1 MNNKLGKNLIL
12 TGMMGVGKS
21 TIGKSLAKK
30 LSYNFF
36 DVDKIIEREE
46 GSSIKAIFERK
57 GEIYFRLLEKKI
69 TLKLLKKNKSVVS
82 LGGGAFLNRSIR
94 SYIKINSKSFW
105 LDLNIEV
112 LIKRLSRTN
121 KRPLLLKKNISEAV
135 KKIYYERKKTYS
147 EADFRIRCDSLK
159 TEKITNKILRLYEN

>member
-1 MNNKLGKNLIL
+1 M
-12 TGMMGVGKS
+12 
-21 TIGKSLAKK
+21 
-30 LSYNFF
+30 
-36 DVDKIIEREE
+36 
-46 GSSIKAIFERK
+46 
-57 GEIYFRLLEKKI
+57 
-69 TLKLLKKNKSVVS
+69 LKKNKSVVS

-112 LIKRLSRTN
+112 LIKV
-121 KRPLLLKKNISEAV
+121 KQDKQKAFVIKKNISEAV

>member
-57 GEIYFRLLEKKI
+57 GEIYFRLLEK
-69 TLKLLKKNKSVVS
+69 LL
-82 LGGGAFLNRSIR
+82 
-94 SYIKINSKSFW
+94 
-105 LDLNIEV
+105 
-112 LIKRLSRTN
+112 
-121 KRPLLLKKNISEAV
+121 
-135 KKIYYERKKTYS
+135 
-147 EADFRIRCDSLK
+147 
-159 TEKITNKILRLYEN
+159 